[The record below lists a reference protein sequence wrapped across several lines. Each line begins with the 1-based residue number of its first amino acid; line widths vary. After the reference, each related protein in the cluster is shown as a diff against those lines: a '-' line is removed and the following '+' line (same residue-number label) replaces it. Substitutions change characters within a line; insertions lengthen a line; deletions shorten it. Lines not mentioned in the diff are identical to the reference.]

1 MLENESRWQ
10 SAGLHWMVNLVGITV
25 LPQRELLPA
34 IKMLHF
40 LGAQTGK
47 MQLIIRK
54 LIHLFELK
62 AKGNSLRLLLKL
74 TQGHQRSQLSP
85 LSIAQ

>member
-10 SAGLHWMVNLVGITV
+10 SELAGFDWMVNLGGITV
-25 LPQRELLPA
+25 LAQREFLPA
-34 IKMLHF
+34 VKMLHS

-62 AKGNSLRLLLKL
+62 AKEIL
-74 TQGHQRSQLSP
+74 
-85 LSIAQ
+85 

>member
-1 MLENESRWQ
+1 
-10 SAGLHWMVNLVGITV
+10 MVNLGGITI
-25 LPQRELLPA
+25 LSQRELLPA

-54 LIHLFELK
+54 LFHLFELK
-62 AKGNSLRLLLKL
+62 AKGIL
-74 TQGHQRSQLSP
+74 
-85 LSIAQ
+85 